1 MKKGISWLLLAV
13 LACLFLGSFVSC
25 GDTGSSPSEQ
35 SILLTK
41 ENYDKYLKVSARY
54 YGGGDSSWSSSNE
67 AYGYTRRIFDVSISP
82 AASYLQFTGYC
93 SLEIEIYGSYA
104 DSSGTRYNEH
114 ETLRVTLDIGGNGSN
129 STYTSSISRCY
140 NLKGISYDV
149 VSISGGVKVRS

>member
-13 LACLFLGSFVSC
+13 LVGLFFGAFVSC
-25 GDTGSSPSEQ
+25 GDTGSSSADQ
-35 SILLTK
+35 WILLTK

-54 YGGGDSSWSSSNE
+54 YGGGDAYWSSSNK
-67 AYGYTRRIFDVSISP
+67 AYGYTRRIFEVSISP

-93 SLEIEIYGSYA
+93 ALEIEIYGSYA
-104 DSSGTRYNEH
+104 TASGKRYNEH

-129 STYTSSISRCY
+129 STYTAGISEGY

-149 VSISGGVKVRS
+149 VSISGGVIVRS